1 MRRDRFTMR
10 IDVLEA
16 LRKPIILTHIIYKTR
31 INYDIIKQELRN
43 LIAKNLVTITPPP
56 EKPLQKYTKRTN
68 SKHPH
73 YILTPEGLE
82 VLKSL
87 KNIAVL
93 LE

>member
-31 INYDIIKQELRN
+31 INCDIIKQELRN
-43 LIAKNLVTITPPP
+43 LIAKNLVTITPP
-56 EKPLQKYTKRTN
+56 EKPQKYTKRTN

-73 YILTPEGLE
+73 YVLTPEGLE

-87 KNIAVL
+87 KNVAVL
-93 LE
+93 ME